1 MFNITHLNPEGLL
14 SFWVAWTQ
22 IEAFGSIVIAVL
34 TVLIH
39 TIFAVAIYRDV
50 IRLDHRQRLMIVGP
64 KIWCIATL
72 VGGVMTVGI
81 YWAMHHSRLTPA
93 IATDSTEGMDE

>member
-1 MFNITHLNPEGLL
+1 MFKISDSNPEGFFSLL
-14 SFWVAWTQ
+14 APWRIGAL
-22 IEAFGSIVIAVL
+22 GSIVTAVL

-39 TIFAVAIYRDV
+39 IIFAVAIYRDA

-81 YWAMHHSRLTPA
+81 YWAMHHSRLNPA
-93 IATDSTEGMDE
+93 IATDSTDMDE